1 MANGK
6 IHDHPYTDVVI
17 HGLAVYSPK
26 ADALIRE
33 IARLGDT
40 KTQERLA
47 DMLLRDFNDMMS
59 PDVLR
64 LEQLLTSWRDEL
76 RTEAIARGFEVDS
89 E

>member
-17 HGLAVYSPK
+17 HQLAVYSPK
-26 ADALIRE
+26 ADGLIRE

-47 DMLLRDFNDMMS
+47 EMLLRDFSDMMS
-59 PDVLR
+59 PDVSH
-64 LEQLLTSWRDEL
+64 LERLLTSWRDQL
-76 RTEAIARGFEVDS
+76 RAEAIERGFEVDP

>member
-6 IHDHPYTDVVI
+6 IHDHPYTDVVL
-17 HGLAVYSPK
+17 HHLAVYSPR
-26 ADALIRE
+26 ADGLIRE

-47 DMLLRDFNDMMS
+47 DILLRDFGDTMGS
-59 PDVLR
+59 DIPR
-64 LEQLLTSWRDEL
+64 LEQLLASWRDQL
-76 RTEAIARGFEVDS
+76 RAEAIERGFEVDL